1 MAATVLSGTSNIT
14 YTNSTGGNARVI
26 INYMASPTAMTWT
39 TTAGGTAT
47 ITATNVRAI
56 GRNLAF
62 SNGIVSASPSS
73 LTANNMSIDDLVT
86 EHLSTTLPTEIMLAT
101 GQTFS
106 ATCTT
111 YNIVIIPEAG

>member
-1 MAATVLSGTSNIT
+1 MAATVLSGSSNVT

-62 SNGIVSASPSS
+62 SNGIVGSSA
-73 LTANNMSIDDLVT
+73 LTANNMGIIDGTSAVEAT
-86 EHLSTTLPTEIMLAT
+86 SATLPTEIMLAG
-101 GQTFS
+101 GQTFT
-106 ATCTT
+106 ATCSN
-111 YNIVIIPEAG
+111 YNIVVIPEAG